1 MAENPEKTVVPAEKQ
16 SATIA
21 QGWQA
26 SLTLGLSAESG
37 NTRLAR
43 CTHTGPLYV
52 QKPFYP
58 EGREHPHL
66 YLLHP
71 PGGIVSGDCLDVRID
86 VAAGGGA
93 LLTTPG
99 AARVYR
105 ARKSSP
111 LQRQRCHLRLDT
123 DATLEW
129 FPMETIVFDGAC
141 VELETTVEMVR
152 NSCFIG
158 WELICFGLPA
168 SSQPFRRG
176 RFSQRYRIMQD
187 GTPVFIDCFCLDED
201 NRASML
207 DGAAGMG
214 GHPVSGVFLAGP
226 VATEQHTPLLQRLRQ
241 ATPEPSVALSWLGD
255 FLVGRYLGGS
265 AWRARKL
272 YATWWQSLRPSLL
285 GRDACVPRIWST

>member
-1 MAENPEKTVVPAEKQ
+1 MVENPKKAVAPAEKQ

-26 SLTLGLSAESG
+26 SLTLGLCAESG
-37 NTRLAR
+37 KTRLAR

-58 EGREHPHL
+58 EGRAHPHL

-105 ARKSSP
+105 ARDSSP
-111 LQRQRCHLRLDT
+111 LQRQRCHLRVDT

-152 NSCFIG
+152 NSYFIG

-168 SSQPFRRG
+168 SSQPFRSG
-176 RFSQRYRIMQD
+176 RFSQRYRIMQE
-187 GTPVFIDCFCLDED
+187 GTPVFVDCFSLDDD

-207 DGAAGMG
+207 DVPAGMG
-214 GHPVSGVFLAGP
+214 GKPVTGIFLAGP
-226 VATEQHTPLLQRLRQ
+226 FATDKHTSLLQRLRQ
-241 ATPEPSVALSWLGD
+241 ATPERSVALSWLD
-255 FLVGRYLGGS
+255 NFLLGRYLGGS
-265 AWRARKL
+265 AHRARKL
-272 YATWWQSLRPSLL
+272 YTTWWQSLRPSLF